1 MPNAQ
6 CQNSGLVPGPVSMP
20 LMGKEGY
27 GFSVAPLHH
36 NFLHL
41 HTAIKRHMFS
51 SFSCHQ
57 SPCLEVRIE

>member
-27 GFSVAPLHH
+27 GFSVTIFAPTHCITLQS
-36 NFLHL
+36 NGTCSRPFLASL
-41 HTAIKRHMFS
+41 LVSR
-51 SFSCHQ
+51 
-57 SPCLEVRIE
+57 LG